1 MDREEL
7 KRFSRIAYYVCLG
20 LLAALGILCVIAHFW
35 GFQLAGRIP
44 GKCVLHEMTGY
55 YCPGC
60 GGTRAVDALLKGQL
74 VKSFLFHPV
83 VVYTLAG
90 MLAFVVSHTLNIL
103 TREKIPAMMFRVQF
117 FYVMIGVILL
127 QWIIKN
133 AIYFFT
139 GVQII

>member
-1 MDREEL
+1 MSAEEL

-20 LLAALGILCVIAHFW
+20 LLAALGILCVICHFS
-35 GFQLAGRIP
+35 GFRLAGTIP
-44 GKCVLHEMTGY
+44 GKCVLHELTGY

-60 GGTRAVDALLKGQL
+60 GGTRAVDALLRGQL

>member
-1 MDREEL
+1 MEAEL
-7 KRFSRIAYYVCLG
+7 KRFSRICYYVCLG
-20 LLAALGILCVIAHFW
+20 LLAALGILCVVIRGTGFHF
-35 GFQLAGRIP
+35 AGALP
-44 GKCVLHEMTGY
+44 GGCMLHTLTGY

-60 GGTRAVDALLKGQL
+60 GGTRAVDA
-74 VKSFLFHPV
+74 FLRGHWLRSLYYHPV
-83 VVYTLAG
+83 VVYTAVG

-103 TREKIPAMMFRVQF
+103 SHEKIRAMQFRARF